1 MKILTVNNIE
11 PDEDL
16 YLCRSGNPNKDE
28 NGIDEELDDAERDNH
43 PLLYLRGGLWIFDA
57 SL

>member
-1 MKILTVNNIE
+1 MKILTLNNIE
-11 PDEDL
+11 PDKDL
-16 YLCRSGNPNKDE
+16 YLCTSGNPNKVE
-28 NGIDEELDDAERDNH
+28 NDIDEELDDAERVNY